1 MDITTDLSD
10 YSEFES
16 DKEDID
22 TYADLLQMSHDEKD
36 DIKYLSIFDNNY
48 GQYDEQII
56 TLDSMD
62 ELENMEYPMIDR
74 TKT

>member
-48 GQYDEQII
+48 GQFDEQII